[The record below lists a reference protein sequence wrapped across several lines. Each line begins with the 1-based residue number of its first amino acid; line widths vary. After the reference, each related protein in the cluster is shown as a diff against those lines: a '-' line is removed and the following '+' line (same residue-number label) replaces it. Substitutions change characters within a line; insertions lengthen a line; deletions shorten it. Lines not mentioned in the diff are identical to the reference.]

1 MKTRVGERAAGVG
14 KGAPRARAVNGPAR
28 RADHGHSHDAQTG
41 AGGAACAWDESACD
55 DNARDDADWPDEA
68 REDDA
73 CHDGGCEDAACD
85 YDERDD
91 AECDP
96 PAWDDA
102 SCNDGAGK
110 DVARDRDACADPEC
124 DDGAWRE
131 SACDD
136 ARVDA
141 GYDALG
147 EDAARARGLGP
158 RRARSRRRP
167 PLKRELTV
175 GEVAKRTGVA
185 VSALRFYE
193 SKGLI
198 KIRRSAGNHRLY
210 PREVL
215 RRIAVIKVAQRTGLS
230 LDEIRTYLAQLP
242 DSRRPTKAD
251 WTRLSTAWKADLQE
265 RIAQLIRLR
274 DQLDECIGCGCLS
287 LADCPLRNPD
297 DELAAEGPGPRLL
310 LRSS

>member
-73 CHDGGCEDAACD
+73 CHYGGCEDAACD
-85 YDERDD
+85 YNERDD
-91 AECDP
+91 A
-96 PAWDDA
+96 
-102 SCNDGAGK
+102 AG
-110 DVARDRDACADPEC
+110 
-124 DDGAWRE
+124 
-131 SACDD
+131 
-136 ARVDA
+136 
-141 GYDALG
+141 
-147 EDAARARGLGP
+147 ARGLGP

-198 KIRRSAGNHRLY
+198 KSRRSAGNHRLY

-310 LRSS
+310 LRSSYLAGATPAAPREEVGRGPVLVVTGWPPRR

>member
-85 YDERDD
+85 YNERDD
-91 AECDP
+91 A
-96 PAWDDA
+96 
-102 SCNDGAGK
+102 AG
-110 DVARDRDACADPEC
+110 
-124 DDGAWRE
+124 
-131 SACDD
+131 
-136 ARVDA
+136 
-141 GYDALG
+141 
-147 EDAARARGLGP
+147 ARGLGP

-198 KIRRSAGNHRLY
+198 KSRRSAGNHRLY